1 MKSILAFDPGK
12 SGGWA
17 LLNGNKLIEWG
28 RMPVTKTK
36 PPKYD
41 YLAISELF
49 LGFEPEL
56 CVIEGVNA
64 HACKSKSSAF
74 SLGGCYEMLQCLA
87 VIHATPIVF
96 ANPTAWTRAMVSGA
110 KKKDKAMHMLD
121 AERLFPEC
129 REDMKIKN
137 NDGIADAIL
146 MAEWARRS
154 NL

>member
-49 LGFEPEL
+49 LGFDPEL

-64 HACKSKSSAF
+64 HACPSSSAAF
-74 SLGGCYEMLQCLA
+74 ALGGCFYMLECLA
-87 VIHATPIVF
+87 TIHATAIVL
-96 ANPTAWTRAMVSGA
+96 APPAKWTKEMVSG
-110 KKKDKAMHMLD
+110 KNKKDKAMHLAD
-121 AERLFPEC
+121 AGRLFPEFYK
-129 REDMKIKN
+129 DSKVKA

-146 MAEWARRS
+146 MAEWARRA